1 MFIDGVSYTF
11 KMYEYH
17 EKSATGENEEQ
28 SAQAHRA
35 NAIDHRIEE
44 SYLNLAK
51 DYGLVGEMD
60 IGESDSDT
68 QTVEQEYQAYVMGKL
83 SKHEEGILKFWEVG
97 QCCVM
102 ILQSMLTALQNN
114 CTTFPTLFA
123 IAMDYIP
130 VQASSVPCERV
141 FSSSAET
148 DTKKR
153 NCINSML
160 MEALQTLKFHLK
172 KECLNFMVGWMT
184 EEKQLVEDSPEGDLL
199 QKVLQESS
207 KDQLDILDTIIQAD
221 ED

>member
-1 MFIDGVSYTF
+1 MFIDGVSYAF
-11 KMYEYH
+11 KMYEYRRK
-17 EKSATGENEEQ
+17 KSATGENEEQ

-35 NAIDHRIEE
+35 NTTDHRAEE
-44 SYLNLAK
+44 PYLNLAK

-60 IGESDSDT
+60 IGESDPDT
-68 QTVEQEYQAYVMGKL
+68 QTVEQEYQAYATGKL
-83 SKHEEGILKFWEVG
+83 SKHASILKFWEVG
-97 QCCVM
+97 RCCVM

-148 DTKKR
+148 DTKRR
-153 NCINSML
+153 NRISPML

-172 KECLNFMVGWMT
+172 KEHLDFTAGWMT
-184 EEKQLVEDSPEGDLL
+184 KEKQMVEDSPEVDLL

-207 KDQLDILDTIIQAD
+207 KDQLDSLDTIIQAD

>member
-35 NAIDHRIEE
+35 NAIDHHVEE

-68 QTVEQEYQAYVMGKL
+68 QTVKQEYQAYVTGKL

-97 QCCVM
+97 
-102 ILQSMLTALQNN
+102 
-114 CTTFPTLFA
+114 
-123 IAMDYIP
+123 
-130 VQASSVPCERV
+130 
-141 FSSSAET
+141 
-148 DTKKR
+148 
-153 NCINSML
+153 
-160 MEALQTLKFHLK
+160 
-172 KECLNFMVGWMT
+172 
-184 EEKQLVEDSPEGDLL
+184 
-199 QKVLQESS
+199 
-207 KDQLDILDTIIQAD
+207 
-221 ED
+221 